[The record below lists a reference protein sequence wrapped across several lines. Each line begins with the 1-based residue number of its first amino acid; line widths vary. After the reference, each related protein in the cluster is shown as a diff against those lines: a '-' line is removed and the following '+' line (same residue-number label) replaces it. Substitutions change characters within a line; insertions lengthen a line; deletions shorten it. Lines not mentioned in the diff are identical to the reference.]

1 MDRRVCGN
9 NIADPDSAHGPTFP
23 GILDCETSPSCLKI
37 YGMNVK
43 SERDMRFCQGHPMR
57 I

>member
-43 SERDMRFCQGHPMR
+43 SERDMRFCQGHPTR